1 MFPNLLTTNNIRQQN
16 IDKGSDSS
24 AQSCKCN
31 SIGYKGDTMN
41 SESSIRFPADFSY
54 ITAEEELT
62 IQGGTEIEAIDS
74 IVSNITKSIDTKR
87 DIINEASK
95 SNRLFFTNFLHN
107 FDNSKVKN
115 VLNIHLSSINKIRP
129 ILL

>member
-31 SIGYKGDTMN
+31 SIGSKGDTMN

-74 IVSNITKSIDTKR
+74 IVSNITKISR
-87 DIINEASK
+87 
-95 SNRLFFTNFLHN
+95 
-107 FDNSKVKN
+107 
-115 VLNIHLSSINKIRP
+115 VLNYLARIFAASSSMLNNLITVYNTAKQLDKYIQQNF
-129 ILL
+129 

>member
-24 AQSCKCN
+24 AQSCKYN

-74 IVSNITKSIDTKR
+74 IVSNITKISR
-87 DIINEASK
+87 
-95 SNRLFFTNFLHN
+95 
-107 FDNSKVKN
+107 
-115 VLNIHLSSINKIRP
+115 VLNYLARIFAASSSMLNNLITVYNTFR
-129 ILL
+129 